1 MPLRHHFKTLR
12 VRLALIF
19 AVVGPGLITSNVDND
34 AGGIYTYS
42 LCGAQYGYTML
53 WLLIPVAVALIVVQ
67 EMCSRMGTVTG
78 KGLADLIRE
87 HFGLRATFLIMMAV
101 LFTNLGNAVAEFAG
115 LASSMELF
123 GVSRYLSVPLGAVF
137 VWWLVVFGNYKSV
150 EKAFLFACL
159 LYLAYPISGLL
170 SHPDWESALV
180 GATRPLIPLNVGA
193 VSMMVGVVGTTI
205 APWMQFYLQ
214 SSVVEKKIQL
224 AEYSK
229 SRMDV
234 IAGSVFAVVVAA
246 FIVIACAATLNRN
259 GITSIQSGAEAAQA
273 LAPLAGRFAWALFAL
288 GLANASLFAASI
300 LPLATAYSVCEGLG
314 LEAGLDRSFGEAPEF
329 YWLYTAI
336 VFVSAGLILVPGTPL
351 LRIILVSQVMNGV
364 LLPFIL
370 IFMLLLVNRKSL
382 MGEYINGSGY
392 NVVAWA
398 TVIVLILLTI
408 MMVVTSFLTPGI
420 AETGSFTGRL
430 PVPHTVALMF
440 EQC

>member
-1 MPLRHHFKTLR
+1 MPLTNQFRTLR

-42 LCGAQYGYTML
+42 LCGARYGYTLL
-53 WLLIPVAVALIVVQ
+53 WLLVPVAVALIVVQ
-67 EMCSRMGTVTG
+67 EICSRMGTVTG

-87 HFGLRATFLIMMAV
+87 HFGLRATFILMMAV

-115 LASSMELF
+115 LASSLELF
-123 GVSRYLSVPLGAVF
+123 GVSRYISVPLGAIF

-159 LYLAYPISGLL
+159 LYLAYPISGMLA
-170 SHPDWESALV
+170 HPDWGPVLGGTTQPRMTFDIA
-180 GATRPLIPLNVGA
+180 A

-214 SSVVEKKIQL
+214 SSIVEKKIQL
-224 AEYSK
+224 AEYGK
-229 SRMDV
+229 SRLDV
-234 IAGSVFAVVVAA
+234 IVGSIIAVVVAF
-246 FIVIACAATLNRN
+246 FIVIACAATLHRS
-259 GITSIQSGAEAAQA
+259 GITNIQSGAEAAQA

-314 LEAGLDRSFGEAPEF
+314 LEAGVDRSFGEAPEF

-336 VFVSAGLILVPGTPL
+336 VFLSAGIILVPGTPL

-364 LLPFIL
+364 LLPFVL
-370 IFMLLLVNRKSL
+370 VFMLLLVNKKSL
-382 MGEYINGSGY
+382 MGAYVNGPTY
-392 NVVAWA
+392 NIVAWA

-408 MMVVTSFLTPGI
+408 LMVVTSFLPGGI
-420 AETGSFTGRL
+420 
-430 PVPHTVALMF
+430 
-440 EQC
+440 